1 MAREIMNDISGHDIS
16 STYTLQWSPIDA
28 KEVIEFDSKVDV
40 LKAVW
45 DKVNPEYP
53 PWFVKT
59 PMTISLGCLVWHER
73 KKAGLYI
80 YQKYTTDNES
90 INRVIKVFTGH
101 EKCEWP
107 VFMCARSS
115 SLIHRTRSCT
125 AIFGQVQH
133 SSNIQALSS
142 QLCSFASL
150 IKEERMLHTFTKLNA
165 SR

>member
-1 MAREIMNDISGHDIS
+1 MTCLVMISPLHTHYNG
-16 STYTLQWSPIDA
+16 PIDA
-28 KEVIEFDSKVDV
+28 EEVIEFDSKVDV

-45 DKVNPEYP
+45 DKVNPEFP
-53 PWFVKT
+53 LWFVKT
-59 PMTISLGCLVWHER
+59 PTTISLGCLMWHER

-125 AIFGQVQH
+125 AIFDQVQH

-142 QLCSFASL
+142 
-150 IKEERMLHTFTKLNA
+150 
-165 SR
+165 